1 MDADNY
7 EFYRATSIGDALIET
22 LNGMVTANQISGA
35 LAVKI
40 LHNFDSVLPRIL
52 ATEVKATT
60 MVKGKIGHYN
70 RIDEVRR
77 FVLKTAKFMTKENG
91 LKDEVWEI
99 TAENITVLMCP
110 SKKS

>member
-1 MDADNY
+1 MMDADNY

-22 LNGMVTANQISGA
+22 LNGMVIANQISGA

-60 MVKGKIGHYN
+60 MVKGKIGDNIQHEELHYLGKVQQLEGG
-70 RIDEVRR
+70 ID
-77 FVLKTAKFMTKENG
+77 
-91 LKDEVWEI
+91 
-99 TAENITVLMCP
+99 
-110 SKKS
+110 